1 MDEKEKIRKLEEET
15 EKIRGKAKDVLL
27 AIETKL
33 GGSHLALRQYIES
46 KDFYKEVIEPLRKI
60 AKWDVRM
67 EKVAEEVAEKMAGAV
82 EDEKTVAGK
91 RKIIDGIVKAS
102 IVLGG
107 VALTIIGA
115 KDLVKYFINN
125 GKGGGN

>member
-1 MDEKEKIRKLEEET
+1 MDEKEKIRKLEEEA
-15 EKIRGKAKDVLL
+15 EKIRGKVKDVLL

-60 AKWDVRM
+60 ARWDAEM
-67 EKVAEEVAEKMAGAV
+67 EKAAENVAEKMSEAIGK
-82 EDEKTVAGK
+82 ESTVAGK
-91 RKIIDGIVKAS
+91 RKILDGIVKTT

-115 KDLVKYFINN
+115 KDLVKYFMNS
-125 GKGGGN
+125 GKGGGS